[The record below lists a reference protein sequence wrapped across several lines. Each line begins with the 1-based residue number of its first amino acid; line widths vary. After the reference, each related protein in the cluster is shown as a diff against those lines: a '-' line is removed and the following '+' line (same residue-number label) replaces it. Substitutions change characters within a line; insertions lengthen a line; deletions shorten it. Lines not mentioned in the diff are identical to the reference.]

1 MTRFIRVLL
10 QSLVRRR
17 RGSLMNNSES
27 SSKAGFSIVELL
39 IVITIAV
46 ILTTFAVIR
55 FTGARENF
63 QRQNVAREF
72 KNSLERARFDAV
84 KRRPTSTSDMSVV
97 RVLSATSFSYTT
109 DRNQNGVIDG
119 TAETLTIDFS
129 QRAKG
134 VRIVGDGFVYPIT
147 IAFDRRGQI
156 RVRNGADQPM
166 TPIFYFCDRGCTP
179 STANSANSNIVYV
192 SPTGTVAMMQGG
204 DTIPTFTNPSVTA
217 VASDFSV
224 NPMLSV
230 WDADTSATPNPSP
243 TPTPITLPTPSPIP
257 SPSISPTPSPT
268 PPACTV
274 GQKESVNNCKC
285 VSPMWVRKNGKCM

>member
-1 MTRFIRVLL
+1 
-10 QSLVRRR
+10 
-17 RGSLMNNSES
+17 MNR
-27 SSKAGFSIVELL
+27 SKSTSQAGFSIVELL

-55 FTGARENF
+55 FAGARENF

-129 QRAKG
+129 QRARG
-134 VRIVGDGFVYPIT
+134 VQILGDGFIYPIT

-156 RVRNGADQPM
+156 RVRNGSDQPM

-204 DTIPTFTNPSVTA
+204 DTIPTFTNPSVTS
-217 VASDFSV
+217 VAGDFSV
-224 NPMLSV
+224 NPLLSV
-230 WDADTSATPNPSP
+230 WDLDTSSTPNP
-243 TPTPITLPTPSPIP
+243 TPTPTPTPFTLPTPTPLP

-268 PPACTV
+268 PPTCALGERPSDTGC
-274 GQKESVNNCKC
+274 NCVAPK
-285 VSPMWVRKNGKCM
+285 WIRKNGKCM